1 MKVLAYRFNKDV
13 IQIRE
18 TGNDSDV
25 EFVISLLVDEPYT
38 AAIKE
43 VQHKFDENRIHTD
56 VLFYA
61 YENHQYRIIVRQDYY
76 NDFIL
81 ELLRHQLLESAEW
94 V

>member
-1 MKVLAYRFNKDV
+1 MKVLTYRFNKDV

-61 YENHQYRIIVRQDYY
+61 YENHQYRIIVRQEYY